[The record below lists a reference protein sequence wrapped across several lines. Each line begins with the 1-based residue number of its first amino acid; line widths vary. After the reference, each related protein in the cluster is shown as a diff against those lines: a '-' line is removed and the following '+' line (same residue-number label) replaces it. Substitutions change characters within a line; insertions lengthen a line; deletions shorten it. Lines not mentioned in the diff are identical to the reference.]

1 MSGIATYC
9 KDLAYNISTPI
20 AATRK
25 TPWMLLD
32 KKAVAMGGGLTH
44 RLSLNDWV
52 MVKDNHLKVLQ
63 NELHISAEAAVS
75 ETIIRLLAKKNP
87 FFEIE
92 VATPQQAIVAVE
104 TLHATSLQKQPMAI
118 MLDNFTP
125 ETVKQTITDLQKSPV
140 YENIIIEAS
149 GGITEKNLSDWDKT
163 GADIISLGS
172 LTHSSPNFDVSMRFQ
187 D

>member
-1 MSGIATYC
+1 
-9 KDLAYNISTPI
+9 
-20 AATRK
+20 
-25 TPWMLLD
+25 
-32 KKAVAMGGGLTH
+32 
-44 RLSLNDWV
+44 
-52 MVKDNHLKVLQ
+52 
-63 NELHISAEAAVS
+63 
-75 ETIIRLLAKKNP
+75 
-87 FFEIE
+87 
-92 VATPQQAIVAVE
+92 
-104 TLHATSLQKQPMAI
+104 MAI